1 MADDDL
7 YHAGSGTDG
16 QRPRDSLKPRLAFQD
31 WSVLQQVDGWRSN
44 VGICAPTVVNLCAR
58 FPDHLQNSAVVN
70 ARFVYLPNSE
80 CCRFRRSGIIQV
92 GQKAAGGG
100 SLRLNPVVSGSQIV
114 SLCANKSSSH
124 IVIN

>member
-16 QRPRDSLKPRLAFQD
+16 QRPRDSLKPRLTFED
-31 WSVLQQVDGWRSN
+31 WSVLKPVDGWRGN
-44 VGICAPTVVNLCAR
+44 VGIRAPIVVNLCAR
-58 FPDHLQNSAVVN
+58 FPDRLQNPAVVN

-80 CCRFRRSGIIQV
+80 CCCFRRTGTIQV

-114 SLCANKSSSH
+114 SLCANKFSSH

>member
-7 YHAGSGTDG
+7 YHVGSGTDG

-31 WSVLQQVDGWRSN
+31 WSVLQPVDGWRGN
-44 VGICAPTVVNLCAR
+44 VGIRAPTVVNLCAR
-58 FPDHLQNSAVVN
+58 FPDRLQNPALVN
-70 ARFVYLPNSE
+70 AGFVYLPNSE

-100 SLRLNPVVSGSQIV
+100 SLRIDQVHSG
-114 SLCANKSSSH
+114 L
-124 IVIN
+124 